1 MKDRRNSK
9 NGTARHAPAHA
20 AQRYSASA
28 GRYGSG
34 NTRAAAYRPAD
45 ALEANARYNAKRA
58 KKRRRRIALGVVCV
72 LVAALAAVVVLN
84 PLHLGSSGSASSSST
99 DYSFFANLIPSEPTV
114 GLPTPIMAESD
125 GIELHSAVA
134 MQDLTEILIHNA
146 SYSYACAITTQLTEA
161 TNTDVIKNHGTGRK
175 ASTQP
180 TGDNWMTGE
189 FIRCFRAGNG
199 GARMSAIDC
208 GATPGTQV
216 YAPVSGK
223 VVLVKAYKLYDKYDD
238 YQIHIQPE
246 GRSDIDVVM
255 IHLTDVTIQ
264 AGDTVEAGVTPIAK
278 IRDVYS
284 YIGEEMQLKEYTAEG
299 DNGNHTHIQVN
310 NAADETYHGLDDLKQ

>member
-1 MKDRRNSK
+1 MKEHRNSK
-9 NGTARHAPAHA
+9 NSTARHAPAHA
-20 AQRYSASA
+20 AQRLSASE

-34 NTRAAAYRPAD
+34 NTRAAAYRPA
-45 ALEANARYNAKRA
+45 EAFDSNEYYNAKRA
-58 KKRRRRIALGVVCV
+58 KRRRRRIALSGVCV
-72 LVAALAAVVVLN
+72 LIAALVAVVVLN
-84 PLHLGSSGSASSSST
+84 PLHLGASGSSSSN
-99 DYSFFANLIPSEPTV
+99 DDSFWANLIPSEPTV
-114 GLPTPIMAESD
+114 GLPTPIMAESS

-146 SYSYACAITTQLTEA
+146 SYSYACAIDTKLTEA
-161 TNTDVIKNHGTGRK
+161 TNTDVIANHGTGRK
-175 ASTQP
+175 ASAQP

-189 FIRCFRAGNG
+189 FIRCYRAGNG

-208 GATPGTQV
+208 GGAVGTQV

-255 IHLTDVTIQ
+255 IHLTDVTVQ